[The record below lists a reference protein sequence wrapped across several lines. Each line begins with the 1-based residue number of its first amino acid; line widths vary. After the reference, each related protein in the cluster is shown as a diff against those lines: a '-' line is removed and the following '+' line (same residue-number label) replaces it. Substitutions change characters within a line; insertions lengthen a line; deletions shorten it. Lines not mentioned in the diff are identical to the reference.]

1 MPCMPLPRVP
11 GKWAT
16 NWAQTDMLNEAL
28 LFLLDALLQ
37 PFAALLLLRFHLQ
50 WLRAPM
56 RNSLG
61 EFIMIIT
68 NFLVLRVRRFIP
80 AMRGFD
86 TATLL
91 LASAV
96 EVIYLTAV
104 LWAQG
109 FPFIT
114 FPLFGLLAWAAVKL
128 LKISIYLLMGA
139 LFIQAILSWVNPH
152 TPLAGLLSVVTH
164 PFLAPLRRRIPP
176 VGNIDLTVLVL
187 FIACQLILIVPLGWL
202 ENLALGSL

>member
-1 MPCMPLPRVP
+1 
-11 GKWAT
+11 
-16 NWAQTDMLNEAL
+16 MLNDAL

-56 RNSLG
+56 RNPLG
-61 EFIMIIT
+61 EFIMALS

-80 AMRGFD
+80 AVRGFD

-91 LASAV
+91 LAFVA
-96 EVIYLTAV
+96 EAIYLTAV

-114 FPLFGLLAWAAVKL
+114 FPLPVLLVWALVKL
-128 LKISIYLLMGA
+128 LKLSVYLLMGA
-139 LFIQAILSWVNPH
+139 LFIQAILSWVNPYS
-152 TPLAGLLSVVTH
+152 PMAGLLNAVTH
-164 PFLAPLRRRIPP
+164 FFLAPLRRRIPP
-176 VGNIDLTVLVL
+176 FGNIDLTLLVL
-187 FIACQLILIVPLGWL
+187 FIVCQLILIVPLGWL
-202 ENLALGSL
+202 ESVAVRLL